1 MSNRTAAL
9 LGGNLYCAHCGCRLT
24 TSRHKYADGY
34 RPLYVCYHRSRRL
47 NDCDG
52 ACTYH
57 GDIIDDAVLSA
68 VKTIFANIGGSPD
81 EERTKRAY
89 ESAMKSNREEQ
100 RKLAAS
106 LEKDKKQ
113 LEALQDEIAKSLVGE
128 SVYSADDL
136 SAAIK
141 KFKERISE
149 NEARMSELKEYENN
163 KKAQSDSIIP
173 AYKIFRTWATEFEE
187 SSFEAKKM
195 IISQLFSQI
204 EVDKEYKVHMK
215 VNILYK
221 QFCEGWITA

>member
-1 MSNRTAAL
+1 MNRSKTASIILRA
-9 LGGNLYCAHCGCRLT
+9 GDPHNIT
-24 TSRHKYADGY
+24 Q
-34 RPLYVCYHRSRRL
+34 
-47 NDCDG
+47 G
-52 ACTYH
+52 A
-57 GDIIDDAVLSA
+57 
-68 VKTIFANIGGSPD
+68 KN
-81 EERTKRAY
+81 
-89 ESAMKSNREEQ
+89 
-100 RKLAAS
+100 
-106 LEKDKKQ
+106 EKNQ

-128 SVYSADDL
+128 SIYSADDL

-187 SSFEAKKM
+187 SLFEAKKM

-204 EVDKEYKVHMK
+204 EVNKEYKVHMK